1 MSLPDL
7 TTITPRTGPLTAPD
21 QRVGASG
28 RPLANQPGLGRRSQP
43 RTVSMTA
50 EECEL
55 YDELQTRLGIGLTEA
70 VRTVLTPR
78 VRAAVAIARTLPEP

>member
-1 MSLPDL
+1 
-7 TTITPRTGPLTAPD
+7 
-21 QRVGASG
+21 
-28 RPLANQPGLGRRSQP
+28 
-43 RTVSMTA
+43 MTA